1 MPALDKATLSEEMF
15 NNEDVLER
23 CYVST
28 DARTKFDRTLNMHLA
43 QYKPTFIKP
52 ASKITRKSAKD
63 ELINEINK
71 VNPNVTSS
79 PVTLVIGSVGSGKST
94 YLKHFELIKGKELL
108 QKQSAHWIYLDM
120 ERMGKDGNPRKFIY
134 QSLKEYLVKNHPDNP
149 IDYNNTIKPAYKE
162 EFENLA
168 RGPYALIAGDKEKFK
183 DKKAELINLDY
194 QATEPYVNKLFKY
207 LSSIKLCV
215 IVIDNVDL
223 YEDVELETK
232 VFSEAIS
239 ISKQINTHTLV
250 SIRDTTFIKHKN
262 DSIFNAYELKKL
274 WINPPSFNEILSRR
288 LNYSKQ
294 ILKGKSVDIELEN
307 GAKLKVDDL
316 SVFFSIVQESLL
328 NEENGQLLGY
338 LSDRNPRKGIN
349 LVRNF
354 LSSGHIQA
362 DRAINNYI
370 NGEANFIFPYHE
382 VFKGSILG
390 SWKYFKEKRAD
401 AINLFDSSLGSNS
414 LQFIR
419 LYVLKYLHN
428 QSAYG
433 SPEVQ
438 LSQIVDVISKL
449 GVSRD
454 LILNVLNYLRK
465 NSLIHSNDDDLN
477 TNSLYSIT
485 LSGGYYVTIM
495 AKKIV
500 YLETIMYDTNVYD
513 LGYWEKLK
521 VLTIEIENNYSM
533 VDRLELRE
541 ERMRIFMDYLEE
553 IEKSILNST
562 KLLEL
567 SCIKDYKLS
576 VLKQFVSVIKKV
588 KKRTRTV

>member
-15 NNEDVLER
+15 SNEDVLEK

-28 DARTKFDRTLNMHLA
+28 DSRTKFDKRLNMHLA
-43 QYKPTFIKP
+43 QYKPKFIKP
-52 ASKITRKSAKD
+52 ASKITRKSKQD
-63 ELINEINK
+63 ELIK
-71 VNPNVTSS
+71 DLGKASANVSSS

-108 QKQSAHWIYLDM
+108 EKENAHWIYLDM
-120 ERMGKDGNPRKFIY
+120 EKMGKLGNPRDFIY
-134 QSLKEYLVKNHPDNP
+134 SELKDYLIKEHPNNP

-162 EFENLA
+162 EFNNLA
-168 RGPYALIAGDKEKFK
+168 RGPYALIAKNKDKFDE
-183 DKKAELINLDY
+183 KKAELIDADF

-223 YEDVELETK
+223 YEDDELETK

-239 ISKQINTHTLV
+239 ISKQINSHILV

-274 WINPPSFNEILSRR
+274 WINPPSFNEVLSRR
-288 LNYSKQ
+288 LNYSKL
-294 ILKGKSVDIELEN
+294 ILKGKSVDIELSN
-307 GAKLKVDDL
+307 GAILKVDDL

-370 NGEANFIFPYHE
+370 NGEANFVFPYHE

-401 AINLFDSSLGSNS
+401 AINLFDSSIGNNT
-414 LQFIR
+414 LQLLR
-419 LYVLKYLHN
+419 LYVLKYLHIR
-428 QSAYG
+428 SSYG
-433 SPEVQ
+433 NSEVQ
-438 LSQIVDVISKL
+438 LSDIIEVISKL
-449 GVSRD
+449 GASEDV
-454 LILNVLNYLRK
+454 IINVLNYLK
-465 NSLIHSNDDDLN
+465 NNSLIHSNDEDLN
-477 TNSLYSIT
+477 SNSLYNVT
-485 LSGGYYVTIM
+485 LSGGYYVAIM

-500 YLETIMYDTNVYD
+500 YLETVMYDTNIFD
-513 LGYWEKLK
+513 IEYWEKLK
-521 VLTIEIENNYSM
+521 ILTIEVENSYDM
-533 VDRLELRE
+533 VHRLELRQ
-541 ERMRIFMDYLEE
+541 ERMRIFMNYLEA
-553 IEKSILNST
+553 IEKSVLTTT

-567 SCIKDYKLS
+567 SCIESYKTS
-576 VLKQFVSVIKKV
+576 VNKQFNKVIGKV
-588 KKRTRTV
+588 RKRN